1 MMYNT
6 TFISY
11 LNNSFTLFIT
21 DFIYLH
27 YEKRKDFIK
36 LIEKDNNILIFVRPY

>member
-27 YEKRKDFIK
+27 YEKSTS
-36 LIEKDNNILIFVRPY
+36 

>member
-11 LNNSFTLFIT
+11 LNNSFTLYNRQNQKYSFS
-21 DFIYLH
+21 
-27 YEKRKDFIK
+27 KRKVQK
-36 LIEKDNNILIFVRPY
+36 IEGLETPV

>member
-21 DFIYLH
+21 DFIYLPA
-27 YEKRKDFIK
+27 EVTKR
-36 LIEKDNNILIFVRPY
+36 V

>member
-27 YEKRKDFIK
+27 Y
-36 LIEKDNNILIFVRPY
+36 DNTSVNFYR

>member
-21 DFIYLH
+21 DFIYLY
-27 YEKRKDFIK
+27 YEKRTSQNLSKRTTI
-36 LIEKDNNILIFVRPY
+36 Y

>member
-27 YEKRKDFIK
+27 YEKRIWQMV
-36 LIEKDNNILIFVRPY
+36 NGYS

>member
-1 MMYNT
+1 MMYNA

-11 LNNSFTLFIT
+11 LNNSFILFIT

-27 YEKRKDFIK
+27 YEKRTS
-36 LIEKDNNILIFVRPY
+36 